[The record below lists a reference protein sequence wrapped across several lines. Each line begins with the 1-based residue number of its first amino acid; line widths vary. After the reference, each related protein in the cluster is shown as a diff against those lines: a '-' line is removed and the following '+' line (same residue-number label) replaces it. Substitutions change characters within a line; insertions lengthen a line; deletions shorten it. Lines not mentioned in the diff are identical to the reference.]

1 MQTELTLRQIEV
13 GKLLQGGLSTREI
26 ARKLGLTKDTI
37 IRHIQALGDK
47 LDVVESGP
55 KRREA
60 VLRKFAKA
68 GYVIQKRAA

>member
-13 GKLLQGGLSTREI
+13 GKLLHNGGLSTREI

-47 LDVVESGP
+47 LDVVMGGP
-55 KRREA
+55 
-60 VLRKFAKA
+60 
-68 GYVIQKRAA
+68 Q